1 MIILV
6 TGLLPFDSGKTWLSV
21 AITREAKRKG
31 LKAKIFKPIAGH
43 NAWGQ
48 FKTVIESIKR
58 RYLICE
64 DALIYQTFLGE
75 NNLTKINP
83 VDLLLAPPSI
93 EYCKSLD
100 NFMALLTDTLNQ
112 IVCARFT
119 RHNGETIHY
128 LVHDHIEITAEP
140 LKSWLKKLA
149 TCLNPHPI
157 STSISDIITLLG
169 GNDVDQ
175 ELYEHLK
182 GYDEEHDM
190 VVVESF
196 NNAAIPF
203 TSMLN
208 FDIDEVLVVSPLHVL
223 VFDSKIFTHNA
234 RQRLISKGFEGLE
247 TDKVIENLNFK
258 AIFNLK
264 PAPSISDFDVSE
276 IAKYII
282 KK

>member
-64 DALIYQTFLGE
+64 DALIYQTYLGE
-75 NNLTKINP
+75 NDLTKINP

-93 EYCKSLD
+93 EHCKSLN
-100 NFMALLTDTLNQ
+100 NFMALLTDTLKQ
-112 IVCARFT
+112 VVCARLT
-119 RHNGETIHY
+119 RHNGKTIHY
-128 LVHDHIEITAEP
+128 LVHDHIEVTAEP

-149 TCLNPHPI
+149 IRLDPHPI
-157 STSISDIITLLG
+157 STSINDVIALLE

-182 GYDEEHDM
+182 GYSEEHDI
-190 VVVESF
+190 VIVESF

-208 FDIDEVLVVSPLHVL
+208 FDIDEVLVALPLHVL
-223 VFDSKIFTHNA
+223 VLDSKIFMHNA
-234 RQRLISKGFEGLE
+234 KQRLMNMGFKGLE

-276 IAKYII
+276 ITKYII
-282 KK
+282 RK